1 MRQDSLNRRNLLKK
15 FAMSAPIA
23 AATMAAMKAYAAGPA
38 AAPAAGKPELKLVPD
53 TDGTAKALKYVHD
66 ASKATR
72 PDKAG
77 VKGAEQKCSNCQFYS
92 KAGDVGGK
100 EAGKC
105 LMIQGGLVLAEGWCV
120 SWTKKA

>member
-1 MRQDSLNRRNLLKK
+1 MSENSLNRRNLLKK
-15 FAMSAPIA
+15 FAMSAPVA
-23 AATMAAMKAYAAGPA
+23 AVTMAAMKAYAAAPA
-38 AAPAAGKPELKLVPD
+38 AAKPELKLVPD
-53 TDGTAKALKYVHD
+53 TDGTAKALKYVPD
-66 ASKATR
+66 ATKATR

-77 VKGAEQKCSNCQFYS
+77 VKGADQKCANCQFYS
-92 KAGDVGGK
+92 KAGEVGGK

>member
-1 MRQDSLNRRNLLKK
+1 MSQNLMNRRNLLKSL
-15 FAMSAPIA
+15 AMSAPVA
-23 AATMAAMKAYAAGPA
+23 AATLTAMKVFAQ
-38 AAPAAGKPELKLVPD
+38 APAGAKLELKLVPD
-53 TDGTAKALKYVHD
+53 TDGTAKALKYVPNG
-66 ASKATR
+66 AKATR

-77 VKGAEQKCSNCQFYS
+77 VKGTDQKCSNCQFYA

-105 LMIQGGLVLAEGWCV
+105 VMIQGGLVLAEGWCV